1 MPVACSN
8 KLLFISFLADFHH
21 GMKLA
26 DLGTYIPKLSKINMS
41 KLVEHLEEVTIR
53 FAGDSG
59 DGMQLVGTQFSDTS
73 GFAGN
78 EVNTFPDYPSEIR
91 APEGTLYG
99 VSAFQIHFGTRNIS
113 TSGDFVDVLVA
124 MNAASLKVNIANLR
138 EQGIIILN
146 TEGFDARNLKLAGYT
161 TNPIEDGSLQK
172 YHVVAI
178 DMAKELKKAFIE
190 LDVPSKL
197 IQRTKNLFA
206 LGITYWLFNRPLEAT
221 VSWINK
227 KFKGKEEVILA
238 NVHSLQAGWNFAE
251 KNENFR
257 KQYIIDKS
265 QLSPGKYRS
274 ITGNQA
280 VALGLVV
287 GATKARLPLFLGS
300 YPITPATDI
309 LHAISGYKKYGVKHL
324 QAEDEIAGI
333 TSAIGAAFGGS
344 LAATTTSGPGLSLKT
359 EAIGLAIMTEL
370 PLVIVDVQRAG
381 PSTGLPTKTE
391 QSDLMQA
398 MYGRHGEAPMPVL
411 AAASASDCFDMTVEA
426 ARIALKYMT
435 PVLLLTDGY
444 IGQAS
449 EPWQI
454 PDINSLPDIA
464 PLFASDPATF
474 KPYLRKLETLSRQ
487 WAIPGMHGMEHRI
500 GGLEK
505 EDGSGVVSHDAMNH
519 QKMTELRQKK
529 VEGIAHD
536 IPELEVIG
544 DSEGDLLVLSWGSTY
559 GAAKTAVEKLKA
571 EGYNISYAHLRYL
584 NPFPK
589 NLGDILHRFESV
601 VIPELN
607 MGQLKSLIQAKY
619 LKSVI
624 GINKVQGK
632 PFKSIEL
639 EEKIKM
645 LLSPENLHQWKANKG
660 ELDIPVDL

>member
-1 MPVACSN
+1 
-8 KLLFISFLADFHH
+8 
-21 GMKLA
+21 
-26 DLGTYIPKLSKINMS
+26 MS

-99 VSAFQIHFGTRNIS
+99 VSAFQIHFGTRNIH
-113 TSGDFVDVLVA
+113 TTGDFVDVLVA

-138 EQGIIILN
+138 EQGIIIVN

-197 IQRTKNLFA
+197 IQKTKNLFA

-221 VSWINK
+221 VNWIHK
-227 KFKGKEEVILA
+227 KFNGKEDVILA
-238 NVHSLQAGWNFAE
+238 NVQSLQAGWNFAE
-251 KNENFR
+251 KNPDFR

-265 QLSPGKYRS
+265 ELQPGKYRS

-287 GATKARLPLFLGS
+287 AATKAHLPLFLGS

-333 TSAIGAAFGGS
+333 TSALGAAFGGS

-359 EAIGLAIMTEL
+359 EAIGLAVMTEL

-381 PSTGLPTKTE
+381 PSTGLPTKPE
-391 QSDLMQA
+391 QSDLMIA

-411 AAASASDCFDMTVEA
+411 AAASSSDCFNMTLEA

-435 PVLLLTDGY
+435 PVMLLTDGY

-454 PDINSLPDIA
+454 PDIKSLPEIK
-464 PLFASDPATF
+464 PQFASDPSTF
-474 KPYLRKLETLSRQ
+474 KPYLRNPETLSRP
-487 WAIPGMHGMEHRI
+487 WAIPGMQGMEHRI

-529 VEGIAHD
+529 VDGIAND

-544 DSEGDLLVLSWGSTY
+544 NSEGDLLLLSWGSTY
-559 GAAKTAVEKLKA
+559 GAAKTAVEKLRA
-571 EGYNISYAHLRYL
+571 NGHQVSFAHLRYL

-589 NLGDILHRFESV
+589 NLGDILHRFERV

-607 MGQLKSLIQAKY
+607 SGQLKNLIQAKY
-619 LKSVI
+619 LKPVI

-632 PFKSIEL
+632 PFKSVEL
-639 EEKIKM
+639 EEKITV
-645 LLSPENLHQWKANKG
+645 LLTLEKLNTWKANKH
-660 ELDIPVDL
+660 ELDIPIDL

>member
-1 MPVACSN
+1 MD
-8 KLLFISFLADFHH
+8 KHI
-21 GMKLA
+21 
-26 DLGTYIPKLSKINMS
+26 
-41 KLVEHLEEVTIR
+41 EHLDEVTIR

-59 DGMQLVGTQFSDTS
+59 DGMQLVGTQFSDAS

-99 VSAFQIHFGTRNIS
+99 VSAFQIHFGTKNIY
-113 TSGDFVDVLVA
+113 TTGDFVDVLVA
-124 MNAASLKVNIANLR
+124 MNAASLKVNLPNLK
-138 EQGIIILN
+138 EHGLILVN
-146 TEGFDARNLKLAGYT
+146 SEGFDDRNLKLAGYA
-161 TNPIEDGSLQK
+161 TNPITDGSLKNYQ
-172 YHVVAI
+172 VVAV
-178 DMAKELKKAFIE
+178 DMMKELKKALIE
-190 LDVPSKL
+190 LEVPSKA
-197 IQRTKNLFA
+197 IARTKNMFA
-206 LGITYWLFNRPLEAT
+206 LGITYWLFNRPLETT

-238 NVHSLQAGWNFAE
+238 NVHALQGGWNFAE
-251 KNENFR
+251 KNPEFR
-257 KQYIIDKS
+257 KQYIVDKS
-265 QLSPGKYRS
+265 SLPPGKYRS

-287 GATKARLPLFLGS
+287 AATKARLPLFLGS

-333 TSAIGAAFGGS
+333 TSALGAAFGGS

-370 PLVIVDVQRAG
+370 PLIIVDVQRAG
-381 PSTGLPTKTE
+381 PSTGLPTKPE

-398 MYGRHGEAPMPVL
+398 MYGRHGEAPLPVL
-411 AAASASDCFDMTVEA
+411 AAASASDCFAMTMEA

-435 PVLLLTDGY
+435 PVMLLTDGY

-449 EPWQI
+449 EPWRI
-454 PDINSLPDIA
+454 PDVDALPRIE
-464 PLFASDPATF
+464 PHFANPNTAY
-474 KPYLRKLETLSRQ
+474 KPYQRDPETLSRL
-487 WAIPGMHGMEHRI
+487 WAIPGMQGMEHRI

-505 EDGSGVVSHDAMNH
+505 EDVSGVVSHDALNH
-519 QKMTELRQKK
+519 QKMVEFRQRKIDN
-529 VEGIAHD
+529 IAND
-536 IPELEVIG
+536 IPDLEVLG
-544 DSEGDLLVLSWGSTY
+544 DAEGDLLLLSWGSTY

-571 EGYNISYAHLRYL
+571 KGHQVSFAHLRYL

-589 NLGDILHRFESV
+589 NLGDILHRFERV

-607 MGQLKSLIQAKY
+607 LGQLKNLIQARY
-619 LKSVI
+619 LKPVI

-639 EEKIKM
+639 EEKLSV
-645 LLSPENLHQWKANKG
+645 LLKLENLKKWDASQATH
-660 ELDIPVDL
+660 DIPVDL